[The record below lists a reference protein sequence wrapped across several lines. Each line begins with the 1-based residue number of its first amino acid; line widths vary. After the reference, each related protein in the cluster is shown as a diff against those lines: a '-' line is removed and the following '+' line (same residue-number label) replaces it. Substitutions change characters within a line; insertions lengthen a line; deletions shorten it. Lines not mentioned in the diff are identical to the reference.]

1 MKRRSG
7 LLVHSAAELVTLAG
21 PHRARR
27 RAEMEELG
35 IIRDGAVACVGVEI
49 VAVGE
54 TRDLRQRIATDPA
67 LAGVEWNE
75 LDASGRCVTPGLID
89 PHTHLPF
96 AGSREGELGLRQGG
110 AGYLEILASGGGI
123 LSTVAATRRASEEE
137 LVGAAAPWLDA
148 MVRQGVTT
156 IEAKSGY
163 GLDRESE
170 LRQLRAIHRLDAEG
184 PIEIVPTVLAAHAV
198 PAEYAGRADAYLD
211 EVAAPLAAEAAAEGL
226 ARFVD
231 VFCERGVF
239 DAQQSERV
247 LTAGIAAGLRTR
259 LHADELHA
267 SGGAQ
272 LAARI
277 GAGSADHLAAVD
289 EDGIR
294 ALAATDGA
302 TVATLLPIT
311 TLYLSHTDAPAR
323 ALIEAGVPVAIG
335 TDFNPGTSPSASLQ
349 LALCL
354 ARIRLRMTAAEA
366 ITAATINAAAALDES
381 ARLGSVEAGKQADL
395 VVWDVPSDS
404 LLTYWLGVPL
414 ARDVVKRGRVAWSA
428 RRS

>member
-1 MKRRSG
+1 MRRRPG
-7 LLVHSAAELVTLAG
+7 LLIHSAAELVTLAG
-21 PHRARR
+21 PARARR
-27 RAEMEELG
+27 GAEMEELG
-35 IIRDGAVACVGVEI
+35 IIRDGAVACVGAEI

-54 TRDLRQRIATDPA
+54 TRDLRRRVAADPA
-67 LAGVEWNE
+67 LADVEWSE

-96 AGSREGELGLRQGG
+96 AGSREGELALRQRG
-110 AGYLEILASGGGI
+110 ADYLEILAGGGGI
-123 LSTVAATRRASEEE
+123 LSTVAATRRAGEDE
-137 LVGAAAPWLDA
+137 LVAAARPWLDA
-148 MVRQGVTT
+148 MLRQGVTT

-163 GLDRESE
+163 GLDRETE
-170 LRQLRAIHRLDAEG
+170 LRQLRAIRRLDAEG
-184 PIEIVPTVLAAHAV
+184 PIEIVPTLLAAHAV
-198 PAEYAGRADAYLD
+198 PAEYRGRGDAYLD
-211 EVAAPLAAEAAAEGL
+211 EVAAPLAAEAATAGL

-247 LTAGIAAGLRTR
+247 LRVGMAAGLRAR

-272 LAARI
+272 LAART
-277 GAGSADHLAAVD
+277 GAASADHLGAVD

-294 ALAATDGA
+294 ALAATDA
-302 TVATLLPIT
+302 APVATLLPIT
-311 TLYLSHTDAPAR
+311 TLYLSRPDAPAR

-335 TDFNPGTSPSASLQ
+335 TDFNPGTSPSPSLQ

-354 ARIRLRMTAAEA
+354 ARIRLQMTPAEA
-366 ITAATINAAAALDES
+366 LTAATINAAAALDEAS
-381 ARLGSVEAGKQADL
+381 RLGSLDDGKQADL
-395 VVWDVPSDS
+395 VIWDVPSHA
-404 LLTYWLGVPL
+404 LLTYWIGVLL

-428 RRS
+428 RRG

>member
-1 MKRRSG
+1 
-7 LLVHSAAELVTLAG
+7 
-21 PHRARR
+21 
-27 RAEMEELG
+27 MEELS
-35 IIRDGAVACVGVEI
+35 IIRDGAVACLGAEI

-54 TRDLRQRIATDPA
+54 TRDLRQRIAADPA
-67 LAGVEWNE
+67 LAQVDWNE
-75 LDASGRCVTPGLID
+75 LDASDRCVTPGLID

-96 AGSREGELGLRQGG
+96 AGSREGELTLRQRG
-110 AGYLEILASGGGI
+110 AGYLEILAAGGGI
-123 LSTVAATRRASEEE
+123 LSTVAATRRANEDE
-137 LVGAAAPWLDA
+137 LVLAARPWLDG
-148 MVRQGVTT
+148 MLRHGVTT

-163 GLDRESE
+163 GLDRETE
-170 LRQLRAIHRLDAEG
+170 LRQLRAIRRLDADG
-184 PIEIVPTVLAAHAV
+184 PIEIVPTLLAAHAV
-198 PAEYAGRADAYLD
+198 PPEYTGGADAYLD
-211 EVAAPLAAEAAAEGL
+211 EIAAPLAADAAADGL

-239 DAQQSERV
+239 DAQQSQRV
-247 LTAGIAAGLRTR
+247 LAAGIDAGLRAR

-277 GAGSADHLAAVD
+277 GAASADHLSAVD

-302 TVATLLPIT
+302 TVAMLLPIT
-311 TLYLSHTDAPAR
+311 TLYLSRPDGPAR
-323 ALIEAGVPVAIG
+323 ALIEAGVPIAIG
-335 TDFNPGTSPSASLQ
+335 TDFNPGTSPSPSLQ

-366 ITAATINAAAALDES
+366 LTAATINAAAALDEA

-395 VVWDVPSDS
+395 VVWDVPSHS
-404 LLTYWLGVPL
+404 LLTYWMGVPL
-414 ARDVVKRGRVAWSA
+414 ARDVVKRGHLAWSA
-428 RRS
+428 HLS